1 MEEGGEGRLKL
12 VGGACFDGDCGIGG
26 IEQSAHLHRHVAPAG
41 AQIDPEAGTHG
52 MQSTG
57 GAVELVERSEG
68 GFWVPC
74 STTLFVL
81 SFRGVASGGPPG
93 APAAGFFSY
102 GCGVVE

>member
-1 MEEGGEGRLKL
+1 
-12 VGGACFDGDCGIGG
+12 
-26 IEQSAHLHRHVAPAG
+26 
-41 AQIDPEAGTHG
+41 

-68 GFWVPC
+68 GFGVSC

-102 GCGVVE
+102 GCGAVVRVVVFSWGCLRRPSGSACGGLLFVRVWCGSESSVAL

>member
-1 MEEGGEGRLKL
+1 MEEGGEGHLKR
-12 VGGACFDGDCGIGG
+12 VGRAYFGDCGTGG
-26 IEQSAHLHRHVAPAG
+26 IQQSTHLEGRVPSAG
-41 AQIDPEAGTHG
+41 GQIDPGAESHG

-57 GAVELVERSEG
+57 GSVELVERSEG
-68 GFWVPC
+68 GLGVPC

-102 GCGVVE
+102 GCGAVE

>member
-1 MEEGGEGRLKL
+1 MPSAGG
-12 VGGACFDGDCGIGG
+12 
-26 IEQSAHLHRHVAPAG
+26 
-41 AQIDPEAGTHG
+41 QIDPGAESHG

-57 GAVELVERSEG
+57 GSVELVERSEG
-68 GFWVPC
+68 GLGVPC

-102 GCGVVE
+102 GCGAVE